1 MKVSKVY
8 FITFIFSLQLSGFAA
23 FFNNQSSTVEG
34 ETILLNNWQY
44 YKEVPAADSTKGI
57 LLNRL
62 NDISEFNNENI
73 IIMKTMLP
81 GWDGKSPALYIGQ
94 IDHFMQVYLNNK
106 MIYQLGEPDNNK
118 LIGWNQNL
126 VELPSFKKDDLL
138 TLRIKTGKESVNVLK
153 NILLSS
159 SGNIITNVFINSAG
173 SFFFSVLFFFTGLT
187 ILIIYFGVFKSK
199 LLFGIAAFITSTSF
213 LFAANTLFLQLL
225 VKAPALYYRL
235 DYISLMLTTT
245 SGFFAVEQIIDTKYK
260 KVLKIIWQ
268 AHFVFFILNLPI
280 LNFTKITFPD
290 VLPFFM
296 SFLAISMLICFVSMV
311 LSTRSGSY
319 ESKLLFFG
327 MSSFFFFA
335 VIEIIL
341 FFKEGLYTEFGFSVR
356 TLHFGA
362 LCFVITLIWIVVRD
376 YLNTNKQKDLAHE
389 KALEATKRESETR
402 RKYAAKLLE
411 SQENERKRIASELHD
426 AVGQDL
432 LVIKNTALLGLN
444 NEHIEIKGERYLNQI
459 SEITSKSIEDIRQ
472 ISRNL
477 HPFQIDKLGLTKAL
491 KSIVDFVQDNSQIKF
506 NSEIDDLG
514 RVFSKERAIHI
525 YRILQEIINNII
537 KHSGASE
544 VNIHAE
550 IVNAKFRLTV
560 NDNGKGMP
568 ADTTGNI
575 PKTNFGFGLTG
586 LLERTKLLEGK
597 IEIKLGK
604 TRGLVVAVMVP
615 LPAE

>member
-1 MKVSKVY
+1 MLKKLVY
-8 FITFIFSLQLSGFAA
+8 LNLILFLSVYAQS
-23 FFNNQSSTVEG
+23 NNSQKNN
-34 ETILLNNWQY
+34 IYKFKDNWQY
-44 YKEVPAADSTKGI
+44 FEEVSTPDSIKYIQLSSLDDFTSRDNKGI
-57 LLNRL
+57 LLL
-62 NDISEFNNENI
+62 
-73 IIMKTMLP
+73 KTKLP
-81 GWDGKSPALYIGQ
+81 GWEEKSPALYIGQ
-94 IDHFMQVYLNNK
+94 IDYFMQVFLNNK
-106 MIYQLGEPDNNK
+106 IIYQLGEPGNDK

-126 VELPSFKKDDLL
+126 VELPFFQKDDLL
-138 TLRIKTGKESVNVLK
+138 TLRIKTSEESLNGLR

-159 SGNIITNVFINSAG
+159 SGNIITNVFSNSA
-173 SFFFSVLFFFTGLT
+173 SSLFFSVLFFFTGLT

-199 LLFGIAAFITSTSF
+199 LLLGIAAFITSISF

-225 VKAPALYYRL
+225 IKAPALYYRM

-245 SGFFAVEQIIDTKYK
+245 SGFFAIAQIIDTKYK
-260 KVLKIIWQ
+260 KVLNIIWQ
-268 AHFVFFILNLPI
+268 AHFAFFIVNLPI
-280 LNFTKITFPD
+280 LNFTSITFPD

-296 SFLAISMLICFVSMV
+296 SFLAISMIVCFIAMV

-319 ESKLLFFG
+319 ESKLLFLG

-341 FFKEGLYTEFGFSVR
+341 FFKQGLYTEFGFSVR
-356 TLHFGA
+356 ALHFGA
-362 LCFVITLIWIVVRD
+362 LCFVITLLWIVVRD
-376 YLNTNKQKDLAHE
+376 YLNTNRQKELAYQ
-389 KALEATKRESETR
+389 KVIDATRRESETR
-402 RKYAAKLLE
+402 HQYAAKLLE

-432 LVIKNTALLGLN
+432 LVIKNTALLGLS
-444 NEHIEIKGERYLNQI
+444 NEHLEIKGERYLNQI

-491 KSIVDFVQDNSQIKF
+491 KSIVDFVQDNSEIKF
-506 NSEIDDLG
+506 ISKIDDLG
-514 RVFSKERAIHI
+514 RVFSKEKAIHI

-544 VNIHAE
+544 TNIRAE
-550 IVNAKFRLTV
+550 IVNNKFCLTV
-560 NDNGKGMP
+560 SDNGKGIP
-568 ADTTGNI
+568 TDISGNI

-586 LLERTKLLEGK
+586 LFERAKLIGGK
-597 IEIKLGK
+597 VEIKPGK
-604 TRGLVVAVMVP
+604 THGLIITVTVP